1 MALNRRS
8 VEEDPVENWKL
19 RSVIVCIGRNCDLKA
34 ATTTRTTTTE
44 TKQRDN
50 ANEDNDNI
58 DTKIFPPKEVFNKK
72 FKFKDLHSLLCLCLV
87 CQSV

>member
-1 MALNRRS
+1 MS
-8 VEEDPVENWKL
+8 VVIYGGHKSKYLIYVEKEDNNDEDNGL
-19 RSVIVCIGRNCDLKA
+19 A
-34 ATTTRTTTTE
+34 TTRTTTTE

>member
-34 ATTTRTTTTE
+34 ATTTRTTTTITTTT
-44 TKQRDN
+44 TK
-50 ANEDNDNI
+50 
-58 DTKIFPPKEVFNKK
+58 KHKK
-72 FKFKDLHSLLCLCLV
+72 SDR
-87 CQSV
+87 